1 MRFTPK
7 TFLLIV
13 LATVVAGLSGCGKAQ
28 PTVAGLSPSEKAE
41 DAARANGFTPVDLDA
56 FIEQERAAVQELD
69 GKKVIR
75 MAVPVSFE
83 ARLKRHPEQKELS
96 YIYTALGMSGISPL
110 PEVEHRMFVESA
122 EGQIIP
128 VYVEKQAAAK
138 ITKELP
144 EETSARFLGYHAYS
158 YDKGPAI
165 LVVDC
170 IPLTGAGKDE
180 R

>member
-1 MRFTPK
+1 MP
-7 TFLLIV
+7 IV
-13 LATVVAGLSGCGKAQ
+13 LAAVVAGLGGCGKKQ
-28 PTVAGLSPSEKAE
+28 SSVAELSPSEKAE
-41 DAARANGFTPVDLDA
+41 DAARAGGFTPVELDA
-56 FIEQERAAVQELD
+56 FIEQEQAAVEEMN

-75 MAVPVSFE
+75 MAAPVSFE
-83 ARLKRHPEQKELS
+83 ARLKRHPEEKDLS

-122 EGQIIP
+122 DGQIIP
-128 VYVEKQAAAK
+128 VYVEKQAASK

-144 EETSARFLGYHAYS
+144 EGESVRFLGYHAYS

-165 LVVDC
+165 LVVDF
-170 IPLTGAGKDE
+170 ISLSESGKDE